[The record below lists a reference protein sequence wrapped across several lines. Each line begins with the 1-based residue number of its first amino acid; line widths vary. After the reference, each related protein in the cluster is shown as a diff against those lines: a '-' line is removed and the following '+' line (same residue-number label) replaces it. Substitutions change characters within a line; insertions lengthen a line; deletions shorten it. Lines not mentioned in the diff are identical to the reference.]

1 MVFRLAVML
10 ITMFRLS
17 LMLIMML
24 RLRLMLVVRLVLVA
38 SIIVLRITSRGDSVK
53 QQESK
58 CNAHNSDSF
67 HTSLPLHQF
76 QS

>member
-10 ITMFRLS
+10 ITMLWLS

-24 RLRLMLVVRLVLVA
+24 RLSLMLVVRLVLVA
-38 SIIVLRITSRGDSVK
+38 SVIVLRITSRGDSVK

-58 CNAHNSDSF
+58 CNTHNSDSF
-67 HTSLPLHQF
+67 HTSLP
-76 QS
+76 